1 MRMRPNVNAKVK
13 PVPFRID
20 RNQKA
25 NLPEQV
31 AEGFRQA
38 IRSRYYRAGDILPA
52 RGEIAEALGVSER
65 IPREAIS
72 LLAGESYVCPRRGVG
87 CVVLGAKETL
97 WKGRVLIVQ
106 REGCEGSYC
115 NAMLVSELRRRLS
128 RANYLCSCVTV
139 DLKRGGTN
147 YDLSPLEEAL
157 RQPTDLVLA
166 VFPTERI
173 AAFLDGRCDYLC
185 FGGEGPQD
193 RMIRTIVGE
202 AARERLFDQC
212 RKLGIS
218 RILFSGYGL
227 YESELEAFRA
237 AGFEVESLP
246 VWPPNRIGYLEDT
259 ERKAMEAFSS
269 RFAMGKPWPDLVYFA
284 DDYIARGGLTA
295 LLALGVRVPEDV
307 RVVTFANKGFAP
319 VFPVSLARIESDPVA
334 VGICAAE
341 TLVARLEGRPMSHE
355 LARARFVPGDSFC
368 AS

>member
-1 MRMRPNVNAKVK
+1 MRPNVNVKVK

-38 IRSRYYRAGDILPA
+38 IRSRYYRPGDILPA
-52 RGEIAEALGVSER
+52 RGEIAETLGVSER

-72 LLAGESYVCPRRGVG
+72 LLAKESYVCPRRGVG

-115 NAMLVSELRRRLS
+115 NAMLASELRRRLM
-128 RANYLCSCVTV
+128 RANFLCSCVTV
-139 DLKRGGTN
+139 DLKRGGAN
-147 YDLSPLEEAL
+147 YDLSPVEEAL

-173 AAFLDGRCDYLC
+173 AAFLGGRCDYLC
-185 FGGEGPQD
+185 FGGEGPRD
-193 RMIRTIVGE
+193 RMIQTIVGE
-202 AARERLFDQC
+202 AARERLFDRC
-212 RKLGIS
+212 WKCGVN
-218 RILFSGYGL
+218 RILFSGYGH
-227 YESELEAFRA
+227 YESELDAFRA
-237 AGFEVESLP
+237 AGFEVENLP

-259 ERKAMEAFSS
+259 ERKAMEIFRA
-269 RFAMGKPWPDLVYFA
+269 RFAKGKRRPDLIYFA

-295 LLALGVRVPEDV
+295 LLSLGVRVPDDV

-319 VFPVSLARIESDPVA
+319 VFPISLARIESDPVA
-334 VGICAAE
+334 VGVCAAE
-341 TLVARLEGRPMSHE
+341 AVVARLEGRPMPRE
-355 LARARFVPGDSFC
+355 LAKARFVSGDSFG
-368 AS
+368 AP

>member
-1 MRMRPNVNAKVK
+1 METKGCVKVK

-38 IRSRYYRAGDILPA
+38 IRSRYYRAGDVLPA
-52 RGEIAEALGVSER
+52 RGEIAAALGVSER

-72 LLAGESYVCPRRGVG
+72 LLARESYVCPRRGVG

-97 WKGRVLIVQ
+97 WRGRVLIVQ

-115 NAMLVSELRRRLS
+115 NAMLVSELRRRLM
-128 RANYLCSCVTV
+128 RANYLCSCVTI
-139 DLKRGGTN
+139 DLKRGGVN
-147 YDLSPLEEAL
+147 YDLSPVEEAL

-185 FGGEGPQD
+185 FGGEGFKN
-193 RMIRTIVGE
+193 RTIQNVVAGV
-202 AARERLFDQC
+202 ARERLFKQC
-212 RKLGIS
+212 RKCGVK
-218 RILFSGYGL
+218 RILFSGYGH
-227 YESELEAFRA
+227 YESELAAFRA
-237 AGFEVESLP
+237 AGFRVESLP
-246 VWPPNRIGYLEDT
+246 VWPPNRIGYLEDI
-259 ERKAMEAFSS
+259 ERKAMETFRT
-269 RFAMGKPWPDLVYFA
+269 RFAKGKPRPDLVYFA

-295 LLALGVRVPEDV
+295 LLSRGIRVPEDV
-307 RVVTFANKGFAP
+307 RVVTFANKGFVP
-319 VFPVSLARIESDPVA
+319 VFPVSLARIENDPVA

-341 TLVARLEGRPMSHE
+341 VVVAKLEGRQPPDE
-355 LARARFVPGDSFC
+355 TARARFVLGDSLG
-368 AS
+368 AL

>member
-1 MRMRPNVNAKVK
+1 METKGCVKVK

-38 IRSRYYRAGDILPA
+38 IRSRYYRAGDVLPA
-52 RGEIAEALGVSER
+52 RGEIAAALGVSER

-72 LLAGESYVCPRRGVG
+72 LLARESYVCPRRGVG

-97 WKGRVLIVQ
+97 WRGRVLIVQ

-115 NAMLVSELRRRLS
+115 NAMLVSELRRRLM

-139 DLKRGGTN
+139 DLKRGGVN
-147 YDLSPLEEAL
+147 YDLSPVEEAL

-185 FGGEGPQD
+185 FGGEGPRD
-193 RMIRTIVGE
+193 RTIQTTVGVV
-202 AARERLFDQC
+202 ARERLFKQC
-212 RKLGIS
+212 RKCGVK
-218 RILFSGYGL
+218 RILFSGYGH
-227 YESELEAFRA
+227 YEAELATFRA
-237 AGFEVESLP
+237 AGFDVESLP

-259 ERKAMEAFSS
+259 ERKAMETLRA
-269 RFAMGKPWPDLVYFA
+269 RFAKGKPRPDLVYFA

-319 VFPVSLARIESDPVA
+319 VFPISLARIESDPVA

-341 TLVARLEGRPMSHE
+341 AIIARLEGRPVSHG
-355 LARARFVPGDSFC
+355 LAKARLVLGDSFG
-368 AS
+368 AL

>member
-1 MRMRPNVNAKVK
+1 METKGGVKVK

-52 RGEIAEALGVSER
+52 RGEISAALGVSER
-65 IPREAIS
+65 IPREAIAI
-72 LLAGESYVCPRRGVG
+72 LAKESFVCPRRGVG

-97 WKGRVLIVQ
+97 WRGRVLIVQ

-115 NAMLVSELRRRLS
+115 NAMLVSELRRRLM
-128 RANYLCSCVTV
+128 RANYLCSCVTI
-139 DLKRGGTN
+139 DLKRGGVK
-147 YDLSPLEEAL
+147 YDLSPVEEAL

-173 AAFLDGRCDYLC
+173 AAFLDGRCDYFC
-185 FGGEGPQD
+185 FGGLGPKN
-193 RMIRTIVGE
+193 RTIQNTVTG
-202 AARERLFDQC
+202 AARERLFKQC
-212 RKLGIS
+212 RKIGIS
-218 RILFSGYGL
+218 RILFSGYGH
-227 YESELEAFRA
+227 YEAELATFRA
-237 AGFEVESLP
+237 AGFDVESLP

-259 ERKAMEAFSS
+259 ERTAMELFRE
-269 RFAMGKPWPDLVYFA
+269 RFATGKPRPDLVYFA

-295 LLALGVRVPEDV
+295 LLSLGVRVPDDV

-319 VFPVSLARIESDPVA
+319 VFPISLARIESDPVA

-341 TLVARLEGRPMSHE
+341 AVLARLEGRRPPAE
-355 LARARFVPGDSFC
+355 TAQARFILGDSFG

>member
-1 MRMRPNVNAKVK
+1 METKGCVKVK

-38 IRSRYYRAGDILPA
+38 IRSRYYRAGDVLPA
-52 RGEIAEALGVSER
+52 RGEIAAALGVSER

-72 LLAGESYVCPRRGVG
+72 LLARESYVCPRRGVG

-97 WKGRVLIVQ
+97 WRGRVLIVQ

-115 NAMLVSELRRRLS
+115 NAMLVSELRRRLM

-139 DLKRGGTN
+139 DLKRGGVN
-147 YDLSPLEEAL
+147 YDLSPVEEAL

-185 FGGEGPQD
+185 FGGEGSKN
-193 RMIRTIVGE
+193 RTIQNVVAGV
-202 AARERLFDQC
+202 ARERLFKQC
-212 RKLGIS
+212 RKCGVK
-218 RILFSGYGL
+218 RILFSGYGH
-227 YESELEAFRA
+227 YESELAAFRA
-237 AGFEVESLP
+237 AGFRVESLP
-246 VWPPNRIGYLEDT
+246 VWPPNRIGYLEDI
-259 ERKAMEAFSS
+259 ERKAMETFRT
-269 RFAMGKPWPDLVYFA
+269 RFAKGKPRPDLVYFA

-295 LLALGVRVPEDV
+295 LLSRGIRVPEDV
-307 RVVTFANKGFAP
+307 RVVTFANKGFVP
-319 VFPVSLARIESDPVA
+319 VFPVSLARIENDPVK
-334 VGICAAE
+334 VGACAAE
-341 TLVARLEGRPMSHE
+341 AVIARLED
-355 LARARFVPGDSFC
+355 RAASDEIAPSRFIPGDSLGY
-368 AS
+368 